1 VLPAGSKTGGE
12 KGLNATVIVQGK
24 KDSSSVLEMHKPRV
38 FFQAFL
44 NYAGYFEQ
52 KLILNSC
59 YLETSKSISQYC
71 PMTEGIF
78 SNIKTVILHGTS
90 PAGNKDM
97 KNTIWGLNF
106 FFTSLQDYSELLHIW
121 AGREHQ
127 ESFKKYMKSYKT
139 FCMTSL
145 T

>member
-1 VLPAGSKTGGE
+1 TFALDSKENLDDSLKYCSGS
-12 KGLNATVIVQGK
+12 LNGNIYSKITITASIK
-24 KDSSSVLEMHKPRV
+24 K
-38 FFQAFL
+38 
-44 NYAGYFEQ
+44 Q
-52 KLILNSC
+52 KLQVSKEIPTEYHPPFPN
-59 YLETSKSISQYC
+59 TASKSISQYC